1 MIARFFSSAATL
13 QQDRIWYSRESRS
26 GCASLVSDWF
36 ELAEQLDALG
46 TALARKDNIVDRSE
60 IVQATWGDCG
70 SMSVCARAIGKG
82 AVVMLNSNQGWMLRG
97 EITAAIGREYG
108 WPALKDIPE
117 ISNVLPDVAYAG
129 TYESVNGNR
138 LLVEFA
144 HRQALPVYP
153 AAAGEFIARAINL
166 RKSD

>member
-1 MIARFFSSAATL
+1 
-13 QQDRIWYSRESRS
+13 
-26 GCASLVSDWF
+26 
-36 ELAEQLDALG
+36 
-46 TALARKDNIVDRSE
+46 
-60 IVQATWGDCG
+60 
-70 SMSVCARAIGKG
+70 MSVCARAIGKG

-117 ISNVLPDVAYAG
+117 ISNVVPDVAYAG
-129 TYESVNGNR
+129 TYESVNGKIMVARDCNR

-166 RKSD
+166 RLRFAGGDTARPPELTVVNGHKTESFKRTD